1 MTEGYDIIGDVHGCA
16 DKLEELLVDL
26 GYSIAPWSGAYYHPK
41 RTAIFVGDLI
51 DRGPSQLR
59 VLEVVKAMVDEGT
72 AQIVMGNHEF
82 NALAYATKDP
92 ENPGEFLRPHNEKN
106 ARQHE
111 AFLEQL
117 TPEQRTRYLE
127 WFLTLPLWLDLGE
140 LRVVHAC
147 WHQPSI
153 DVIDR
158 QLGGNSFKSLED
170 LIMAAR
176 STKPATP
183 LYKAIEVVLKGPEL
197 DLEKYGAKAFQD
209 KDKIRRSDARVR
221 WWHGAATT
229 LTDLAEVP
237 GGSLD
242 EIGKPY
248 GELPEVL
255 VDEGDR
261 SFSYGGSVPVF
272 YGHYWRA
279 GEPVEHEDWTRTTAC
294 VDFSAVRGGTMVAYR
309 WNGERQIDP
318 LHYHPHGTDLINRI
332 HSV

>member
-1 MTEGYDIIGDVHGCA
+1 VTKSYDIIGDVHGCGYQ
-16 DKLEELLVDL
+16 LEDLLVKL
-26 GYSIAPWSGAYYHPK
+26 GYFVAPWSGAYYHPE
-41 RTAIFVGDLI
+41 RTAVFVGDLI

-59 VLEVVKAMVDEGT
+59 VLEIVKAMVDEGT

-92 ENPGEFLRPHNEKN
+92 EKPGSFLRPHNEKN

-117 TPEQRTRYLE
+117 TPEQRTHYLE

-147 WHQPSI
+147 WHQPSVDLI
-153 DVIDR
+153 EHR
-158 QLGGNSFKSLED
+158 LGGNSFTSVED
-170 LIMAAR
+170 LIDAAR
-176 STKPATP
+176 TTKPATP
-183 LYKAIEVVLKGPEL
+183 LYKAIEVTLKGPEL
-197 DLEKYGAKAFQD
+197 DLEKYDAEAFQD
-209 KDKIRRSDARVR
+209 KDKILRSKARVK

-229 LTDLAEVP
+229 LRELAEVP
-237 GGSLD
+237 KGSLG
-242 EIGKPY
+242 ENGQPY
-248 GELPEVL
+248 GELLETL

-261 SFSYGGSVPVF
+261 SFSYSGTVPVF

-279 GEPVEHEDWTRTTAC
+279 GVPVEHEDWTRTTAC

-318 LHYHPHGTDLINRI
+318 LHYHPHGKDLINR
-332 HSV
+332 

>member
-59 VLEVVKAMVDEGT
+59 VPEVVKAMVDEGT

-153 DVIDR
+153 DLIDR
-158 QLGGNSFKSLED
+158 QLGGNSF
-170 LIMAAR
+170 
-176 STKPATP
+176 
-183 LYKAIEVVLKGPEL
+183 
-197 DLEKYGAKAFQD
+197 
-209 KDKIRRSDARVR
+209 
-221 WWHGAATT
+221 
-229 LTDLAEVP
+229 
-237 GGSLD
+237 
-242 EIGKPY
+242 
-248 GELPEVL
+248 
-255 VDEGDR
+255 
-261 SFSYGGSVPVF
+261 
-272 YGHYWRA
+272 
-279 GEPVEHEDWTRTTAC
+279 
-294 VDFSAVRGGTMVAYR
+294 
-309 WNGERQIDP
+309 
-318 LHYHPHGTDLINRI
+318 
-332 HSV
+332 